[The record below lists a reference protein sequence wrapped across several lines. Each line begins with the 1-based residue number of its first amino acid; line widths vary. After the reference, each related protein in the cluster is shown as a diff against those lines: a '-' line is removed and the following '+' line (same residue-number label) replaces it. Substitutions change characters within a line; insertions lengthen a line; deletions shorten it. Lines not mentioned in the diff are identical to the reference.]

1 MRTILH
7 APTFDI
13 SISSSALPDLA
24 LPEVPEEESDSVRV
38 TVSSSLHGI
47 TFEQRTK
54 GGPVT
59 IASVSPTGSAAKS
72 AWVKPGCELVACSR
86 ALNLAGSFETA
97 DFSCAGQELEEVL
110 IALASNARCGF
121 EQMAMVLREPIMVAD
136 QEETGEADTNRVTLP
151 IAHGITFE
159 QRTPGGPVTV
169 ASVSPTGSAD
179 KSAWVKPGCE
189 LLGCTRALNVRG
201 SFEAFEF
208 SCAGQDLEEALS
220 ALASN
225 ERCGTGTLSLL
236 LREPAPA
243 AEPTAPETEEAE
255 TVRLTLP
262 STRHGITFEQR
273 TKGGPVTVASVSP
286 TGSAAKS
293 AWVKPGCELV
303 ACSRALN
310 VGGSFEAVGFICAG
324 QELQEVLTALAS
336 NARCGFEQM
345 ALVLR
350 EPAMTSPLEKA
361 EAETETETEAET
373 EADTLRVT
381 LPMPHGVTFEQRTPG
396 GPVTVAL
403 VDSLGSAAKSAW
415 VNPGFELLGC
425 TRVINPAGVSKA
437 VEFSCAGQDLEEVLI
452 ALASNERYGCEEE
465 DDGPSSAPNNI
476 TLVLREPSPPAPTPM
491 ATQFNRSAS
500 FKAMGALPRI
510 VTTWSA
516 F

>member
-1 MRTILH
+1 MVATTTAAIRTGMRPK
-7 APTFDI
+7 AA
-13 SISSSALPDLA
+13 SAYLEHHQLGNV
-24 LPEVPEEESDSVRV
+24 PEEAPEEESDSVRV

-59 IASVSPTGSAAKS
+59 VASVSPTGSAAKS

-86 ALNLAGSFETA
+86 ALNLAGSFEAA

-110 IALASNARCGF
+110 TALASNARCGF
-121 EQMAMVLREPIMVAD
+121 EQMALVLREPIMVAD
-136 QEETGEADTNRVTLP
+136 QEETGEADTLRVTLP

-169 ASVSPTGSAD
+169 ASVSATGSAA

-201 SFEAFEF
+201 SFEAVDF
-208 SCAGQDLEEALS
+208 SCAGQDLEEVLT

-225 ERCGTGTLSLL
+225 ERCGTGALSLL

-255 TVRLTLP
+255 TVRLTL
-262 STRHGITFEQR
+262 SSSRHGITFEQR

-310 VGGSFEAVGFICAG
+310 LAGSFESVEFSCAG
-324 QELQEVLTALAS
+324 QELEEVLTALAS
-336 NARCGFEQM
+336 NARCGFKQM

-350 EPAMTSPLEKA
+350 EPAVTSPHEEA
-361 EAETETETEAET
+361 EAEA

-396 GPVTVAL
+396 GPVTVAS
-403 VDSLGSAAKSAW
+403 VSPTGSAAKSAW
-415 VNPGFELLGC
+415 VKPGCELLGC
-425 TRVINPAGVSKA
+425 TRALNVCGSFEA
-437 VEFSCAGQDLEEVLI
+437 VDFSCAGQDLEEVLT
-452 ALASNERYGCEEE
+452 ALASNERCGT
-465 DDGPSSAPNNI
+465 GAV
-476 TLVLREPSPPAPTPM
+476 TLVLRAPPQETPTTPVLM
-491 ATQFNRSAS
+491 EVEKHVTPKTC
-500 FKAMGALPRI
+500 KARPHVI
-510 VTTWSA
+510 TTVPA
-516 F
+516 FQ